1 LGFLNENVFLFQ
13 DFHNAVQL
21 FHKQLRLPGRPPS
34 PALYSAL
41 GRVYLQIGDVQLA
54 QHAFN
59 SAADLRDV
67 SKTIDAV
74 ASLTD
79 AGLVAIAQNAFAEA
93 LGYFQQA
100 LTLQPDNPVVKFP
113 DSNKDNSFKKKCCIV
128 YCLFVVLLLLFYY

>member
-1 LGFLNENVFLFQ
+1 LC
-13 DFHNAVQL
+13 
-21 FHKQLRLPGRPPS
+21 LPGHPPTS
-34 PALYSAL
+34 ALYSAL

-67 SKTIDAV
+67 SITVDAV

-79 AGLVAIAQNAFAEA
+79 AGLVAIAQNAFTEA

-100 LTLQPDNPVVKFP
+100 LTLQPDNPVVKFRVE
-113 DSNKDNSFKKKCCIV
+113 NNDNIKIFVYFDIITIIYSFICFS
-128 YCLFVVLLLLFYY
+128 LFFSFELDGTACQ

>member
-1 LGFLNENVFLFQ
+1 LCIK

-21 FHKQLRLPGRPPS
+21 FNKQLCLPGHPPTS
-34 PALYSAL
+34 ALYSAL

-67 SKTIDAV
+67 SITVDAV

-79 AGLVAIAQNAFAEA
+79 AGLVAIAQNAFTEA

-100 LTLQPDNPVVKFP
+100 LTLQPDNPVVKFRVE
-113 DSNKDNSFKKKCCIV
+113 NNDNIKIYIF
-128 YCLFVVLLLLFYY
+128 

>member
-1 LGFLNENVFLFQ
+1 MCIK

-21 FHKQLRLPGRPPS
+21 FNKQLCLPGHPPTS
-34 PALYSAL
+34 ALYSAL

-67 SKTIDAV
+67 SITVDAV

-79 AGLVAIAQNAFAEA
+79 AGLVAIAQNAFTEA

-100 LTLQPDNPVVKFP
+100 LTLQPDNPVVKFRVE
-113 DSNKDNSFKKKCCIV
+113 NNDNIKIYIF
-128 YCLFVVLLLLFYY
+128 

>member
-1 LGFLNENVFLFQ
+1 M
-13 DFHNAVQL
+13 
-21 FHKQLRLPGRPPS
+21 RLPDHQPS

-67 SKTIDAV
+67 NSPIDAI

-100 LTLQPDNPVVKFP
+100 LTLQPDNPVVKIP
-113 DSNKDNSFKKKCCIV
+113 
-128 YCLFVVLLLLFYY
+128 